1 MGIEEMV
8 EIERQADDFMKKPP
22 EQREKLLYIAV
33 LRSDRR
39 MSKLES
45 DGCARQCN
53 TGMMAIVD
61 RWTPAA
67 IGSAFVGIL
76 VGVLEYFRGRG

>member
-1 MGIEEMV
+1 
-8 EIERQADDFMKKPP
+8 
-22 EQREKLLYIAV
+22 
-33 LRSDRR
+33 
-39 MSKLES
+39 
-45 DGCARQCN
+45 
-53 TGMMAIVD
+53 MMAIVD

>member
-8 EIERQADDFMKKPP
+8 EIERQADAFMLKPP

-39 MSKLES
+39 VSKLETE
-45 DGCARQCN
+45 GCARQCN

-67 IGSAFVGIL
+67 IGTAIMTVV
-76 VGVLEYFRGRG
+76 VGVMEYLRGK